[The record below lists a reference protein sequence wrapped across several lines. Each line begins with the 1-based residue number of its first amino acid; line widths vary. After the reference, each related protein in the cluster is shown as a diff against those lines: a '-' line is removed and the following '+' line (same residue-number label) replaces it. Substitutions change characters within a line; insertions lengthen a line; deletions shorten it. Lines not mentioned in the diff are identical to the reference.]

1 MYLTPCLTFS
11 TGADAAAV
19 DAHGNTPVG
28 LMGKDERSAVSDSME
43 DGQAEDEYEES
54 EYEYEDEEE
63 DE

>member
-1 MYLTPCLTFS
+1 
-11 TGADAAAV
+11 
-19 DAHGNTPVG
+19 
-28 LMGKDERSAVSDSME
+28 MGKDERPAMSDSME